1 MRSPGQNSGQ
11 GPKADPPPSGWG
23 WSEYLAA
30 LVDEAGTLTAIAWKL
45 IERADK
51 THGPDASD
59 RIDGTDDVA
68 SVERALRRLRSRGQR
83 DGGIWGQRLLRH
95 FGVPRAIEDR
105 LRWMGLYHSPF
116 NDLPLPLCDDQ
127 LRLWDHP
134 PISTSRARLWL
145 LLAAAS
151 CALRRRDFAKA
162 QTTLDDA
169 QKILQSVGRKSGD
182 GCDSDDAMDVR
193 VDARIEA
200 ALAHAYLQSRTD
212 DAAAVNQSLAAAQ
225 RDLHSPQ
232 LSPDDRACFVARL
245 CDQQA
250 FALNRRAD
258 HRAALQ
264 LYQALP
270 TDDVHPFASYRRDA
284 GLAYGYLQLGQRDLA
299 RQHAQRATQHAGDGG
314 YTRLRVMSLILL
326 SRIDPHSNAL
336 PRATAIAQRLGDDE
350 LLLRV
355 SRARTAQAKS
365 PPDEPP
371 TTDKTDPAHAAK

>member
-11 GPKADPPPSGWG
+11 GPKADAPPSGWG

-30 LVDEAGTLTAIAWKL
+30 LVAEAGTLTAIAWKL
-45 IERADK
+45 IERVDK
-51 THGPDASD
+51 AHGPDG
-59 RIDGTDDVA
+59 INGTDDVA
-68 SVERALRRLRSRGQR
+68 SVERALRRLRSRGPR

-145 LLAAAS
+145 RLAAAS
-151 CALRRRDFAKA
+151 VALRRRDFAKA
-162 QTTLDDA
+162 QATLDEA
-169 QKILQSVGRKSGD
+169 QKILQSPVRKGSDGYDSGD
-182 GCDSDDAMDVR
+182 APEIR

-200 ALAHAYLQSRTD
+200 ALARAYLQSRTD
-212 DAAAVNQSLAAAQ
+212 DDETVQQSLADAQ

-245 CDQQA
+245 CDQRA
-250 FALNRRAD
+250 FAMNRRGD

-264 LYQALP
+264 LYQSLP

-326 SRIDPHSNAL
+326 SRVDPHSDAL
-336 PRATAIAQRLGDDE
+336 SRATAIARRLGDPE
-350 LLLRV
+350 LLQRV

-365 PPDEPP
+365 PADEPSM
-371 TTDKTDPAHAAK
+371 TDPAHAAK

>member
-1 MRSPGQNSGQ
+1 
-11 GPKADPPPSGWG
+11 
-23 WSEYLAA
+23 
-30 LVDEAGTLTAIAWKL
+30 
-45 IERADK
+45 
-51 THGPDASD
+51 
-59 RIDGTDDVA
+59 
-68 SVERALRRLRSRGQR
+68 
-83 DGGIWGQRLLRH
+83 
-95 FGVPRAIEDR
+95 
-105 LRWMGLYHSPF
+105 MGLYHSPF

-169 QKILQSVGRKSGD
+169 QKILQSPVRKGSD
-182 GCDSDDAMDVR
+182 GCDSGDAMDVR

-200 ALAHAYLQSRTD
+200 ALARAYLQSRTD
-212 DAAAVNQSLAAAQ
+212 DAAAVQQSLADAQ
-225 RDLHSPQ
+225 RDLQSPQ

-264 LYQALP
+264 LYQSLP
-270 TDDVHPFASYRRDA
+270 TDDVHQFASYRRDA
-284 GLAYGYLQLGQRDLA
+284 GLAYGYLQMGQRDLA